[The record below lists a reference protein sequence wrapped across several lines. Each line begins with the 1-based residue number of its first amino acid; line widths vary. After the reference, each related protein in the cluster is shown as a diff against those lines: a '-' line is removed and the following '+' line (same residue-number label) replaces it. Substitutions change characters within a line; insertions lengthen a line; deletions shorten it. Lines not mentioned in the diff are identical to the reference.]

1 MDSFYTNQWEL
12 LQHLNIDKSGIRDWG
27 ESFEVMGKID
37 NVEKLNYM
45 ISKIKEKKL
54 DNLNDL
60 YFFKQGIKPMW
71 EDSCN
76 VNGGRLIAEF
86 SINHP
91 RMIEYLARTFM
102 WAFLNSYPSIVGVA
116 FNEKEKT
123 NRICLWIGD
132 CSESDD
138 ICKTWKVI
146 LGLSLQS
153 IIFIPH
159 KKHKEFIK
167 INKKKSFSSNQK

>member
-71 EDSCN
+71 
-76 VNGGRLIAEF
+76 
-86 SINHP
+86 
-91 RMIEYLARTFM
+91 
-102 WAFLNSYPSIVGVA
+102 
-116 FNEKEKT
+116 
-123 NRICLWIGD
+123 
-132 CSESDD
+132 
-138 ICKTWKVI
+138 
-146 LGLSLQS
+146 
-153 IIFIPH
+153 
-159 KKHKEFIK
+159 
-167 INKKKSFSSNQK
+167 